1 MFGFFKVKLC
11 LGLEREC
18 MYASHTRANDGYGVP
33 VEKELMKKHFG
44 EKYYL
49 TSKKWSP
56 PLKFVLQNILYGS
69 SRPFHQPF
77 E

>member
-56 PLKFVLQNILYGS
+56 PPQICSTKHFIWV
-69 SRPFHQPF
+69 
-77 E
+77 